1 MANTKTPDQ
10 LSAEVTS
17 FLADARQKAAGG
29 ITVAEFGTLT
39 VSLLHLVASGLDSIT
54 TLDGPAKKAWSIA
67 CVGLLFDAVAT
78 SAVPFAMQPVWL
90 ICRPAIRSLV
100 LAAAGGAL
108 EKILALSRAS
118 IPVPEPTA

>member
-1 MANTKTPDQ
+1 MADTKTPDQ

-90 ICRPAIRSLV
+90 VCRPAIRSLV
-100 LAAAGGAL
+100 LSAAGGAL
-108 EKILALSRAS
+108 EQILALTRAAA
-118 IPVPEPTA
+118 PEMEPAA

>member
-1 MANTKTPDQ
+1 MAEKTPDQ

-17 FLADARQKAAGG
+17 FLADARQKAVGG
-29 ITVAEFGTLT
+29 LTVAEFGTLT

-54 TLDGPAKKAWSIA
+54 TLDGPAKKTWAIA

-108 EKILALSRAS
+108 EQILALTRA
-118 IPVPEPTA
+118 VAPEPAE